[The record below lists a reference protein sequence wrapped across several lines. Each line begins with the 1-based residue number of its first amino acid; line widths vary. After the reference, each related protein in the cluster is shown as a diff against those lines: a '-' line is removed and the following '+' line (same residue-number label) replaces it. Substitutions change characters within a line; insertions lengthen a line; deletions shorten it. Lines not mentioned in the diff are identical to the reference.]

1 MNKSLGH
8 LPKEKRAIIRQIA
21 NDIVAALPDM
31 VEMVILYGS
40 YARGNYVEY
49 DERIEFG
56 IRTVFISDYDILVI
70 TNENYDGNMFSM
82 KIEEVQRE
90 YYNRQ
95 DSDEVPTLEVIHDG
109 IKYFTKALE
118 KGLYFYTDIKKEGV
132 LLYNAGNYKL
142 PRRKKINYEEI
153 HKLTTM
159 YYEEK
164 FALAK
169 NFLKHAYID
178 FKDKEYKVASFYLH
192 QTMENLYK
200 AILLTFTLYT
210 KKEHRLTKL
219 SAGAQ
224 GHVVEVCQPFP
235 RNTEEE
241 EALFKMLHRA
251 YIQARYNPAFKVTEE
266 EIKLAL
272 ERVEILKE
280 ITQKACEEK
289 IADYSKYLVGEK

>member
-21 NDIVAALPDM
+21 KSIVQALPDM
-31 VEMVILYGS
+31 VEMVILYGN
-40 YARGNYVEY
+40 YTRGNYVEY

-56 IRTVFISDYDILVI
+56 IRTVFISDYDFLVI
-70 TNENYDGNMFSM
+70 TNENYDGNMFSL
-82 KIEEVQRE
+82 KIEEIQQD

-95 DSDEVPTLEVIHDG
+95 DSDDVPTLEVIYDG
-109 IKYFTKALE
+109 INYFIQAIE
-118 KGLYFYTDIKKEGV
+118 RGLYFYTDIKKEGI

-142 PRRKKINYEEI
+142 PRRKKLNYEQI
-153 HKLTTM
+153 LDLASM
-159 YYEEK
+159 YYKEK
-164 FALAK
+164 FNLACD
-169 NFLKHAYID
+169 FLEHAYFD
-178 FKDKEYKVASFYLH
+178 FEKERYKIASFDLH

-200 AILLTFTLYT
+200 AIILTFTLYT

-219 SAGAQ
+219 SATAK
-224 GHVVEVCQPFP
+224 GHVIEVCQPFP

-251 YIQARYNPAFKVTEE
+251 YIQARYNPSFQVTKE
-266 EIKLAL
+266 EIEISL

-280 ITQKACEEK
+280 ITQQSCELKLSE
-289 IADYSKYLVGEK
+289 YNNYLK